1 MKKDREIDPE
11 IANHV
16 INVCLRVERLQRA
29 VHTLR
34 KQVLNGDSVA
44 YSSSLE
50 ARMHCRR
57 IIEELKM
64 AEKIMS
70 YLTRRAL
77 SAPSEPPPS
86 PPRPPKGPPN
96 FKVVA

>member
-1 MKKDREIDPE
+1 MKRDREIDPE

-16 INVCLRVERLQRA
+16 INVCLRVERLQRS

-34 KQVLNGDSVA
+34 KRVLSGDNSSA
-44 YSSSLE
+44 YFASSE

-57 IIEELKM
+57 IIDELKM
-64 AEKIMS
+64 AEKMMN
-70 YLTRRAL
+70 YLSRRAL
-77 SAPSEPPPS
+77 SPPSEP